1 MSIEEKELE
10 AVAAETA
17 EEIAPQTEESAAA
30 ESAQEKP
37 AKRQPR
43 RQHKAIDKAVW
54 DKLKEQ
60 MEDGEILTVKVNS
73 AVKAGVTAMVEGVRG
88 FIPASLLSV
97 DYVENLDEWVNK
109 SVDVKV
115 IKVEPDE
122 NRLVLSGKAV
132 EQEKKSARFD
142 NLSVGEI
149 FEGVVERIVPFGVFV
164 KFNEGLSGLV
174 HISQIA
180 NRRVEKPEDVVA
192 IGDSV
197 KVKVIN
203 KKDGKIGL
211 SMKQADESY
220 TARPARAPRGDR
232 GDRERSDRE
241 PREYKEEASIGTS
254 LGDMLKGI
262 NLD

>member
-115 IKVEPDE
+115 IKVEPEE

-142 NLSVGEI
+142 NLSIGEI

-192 IGDSV
+192 IGDTV